1 MKARISLDL
10 YIDDTTLANWNKEQF
25 EWNCRNRGLN
35 DEEAKLEISHNNYL
49 NALLE
54 EIEDYITDNSVIVFH
69 SESTS
74 LEGDVLLGLNEVS
87 NGTATK

>member
-1 MKARISLDL
+1 MKAHISLDL

-25 EWNCRNRGLN
+25 VWNCKNRGLK
-35 DEEAKLEISHNNYL
+35 DDEAKLEISHNNYL

-54 EIEDYITDNSVIVFH
+54 ELEDYITDNSAFVIH
-69 SESTS
+69 SESTP

-87 NGTATK
+87 NGTYTK